1 MKALHLINTVGI
13 LVVTGLCVV
22 QWRVDQRL
30 TRQVASLENQR
41 RQQDGVVTEQTGQ
54 LERLRTELTGV
65 QERFN
70 GASGRIEKAESSL
83 AEARQQVRLA
93 SLERDQLKD
102 SVTNWMSAVTQRDER
117 IKEGNTQIRK
127 LAEDLTVSV
136 TKFNQLATNY
146 NVTVLQLNEVVTNR
160 NELVTRF
167 NSLVEEVNKARE
179 KAAKN

>member
-1 MKALHLINTVGI
+1 MKALHLINSVGI

-30 TRQVASLENQR
+30 TGEVASLESKR

-54 LERLRTELTGV
+54 LERLRTELTVV

-83 AEARQQVRLA
+83 AEAQQQVRLA
-93 SLERDQLKD
+93 SSERDQLKD
-102 SVTNWMSAVTQRDER
+102 SVTHWMSAVTQRDER

-127 LAEDLTVSV
+127 LADDLTASV

-146 NVTVLQLNEVVTNR
+146 IVTVLQLNEVVTNR
-160 NELVTRF
+160 NDLATRYD
-167 NSLVEEVNKARE
+167 SLVEEVNKARE